1 MAVTKQQ
8 ALKVLEERGIPITP
22 QEQPQQDAGTIVG
35 QRLER
40 HLPAFA
46 VRGIAQAAPTLQA
59 IAQSA
64 PVQGV
69 LGAGDVMRGNIG
81 ALLPSSI
88 RPQFVPTGDPSRLAY
103 KVGGGIGDIASY
115 LLASELGG
123 AALTN
128 VRALPLMERAAQALE
143 ASRAPEALKEVV
155 EIERRALPLLGRTME
170 SLGGGAG
177 RILGTGAYGAAT
189 TPDSRVRGGLIGL
202 AGGTLGEALP
212 ALAGL
217 AKYASPQRL
226 TDSIMNYIRG
236 GRSVEENAQSLAADI
251 KKSFETKQGEASDL
265 YSPLFDSVGDSSIY
279 GNIVKPTSK
288 LGIQIDPAI
297 SSLIRRPYLREV
309 DGNIVNLPQVYQ
321 ALKKDITKSYLPD
334 TRELHNE
341 FIDNPTVQNAH
352 NLQSQLGFDLRELQ
366 KKPIK
371 DTADNINFQN
381 WRKARNNL
389 QQDVHSFLNVKDNT
403 GDLSK
408 MYGDATNYYRENIA
422 HYLTNKDIAKIAKG
436 KITNPSNVANIFK
449 FPEEEVTKVVN
460 DLGDEGKKKII
471 YSGLT
476 KKVGLTPQDLVN
488 QMNGLE
494 KKGLES
500 YITPN
505 LQMQLDKLPAR
516 MGAKT
521 ALQRG
526 VGLALGLATIP
537 RAAGVGAEIGGG
549 IGAAALTPA
558 IMRSLQRNLPIAP
571 IARGISKAYPAIR
584 KGALGLSLGQ
594 SLPSGITSNQRI
606 TPEQAREILKE
617 RGIQ

>member
-46 VRGIAQAAPTLQA
+46 VRGIAQAGPTLQA

-64 PVQGV
+64 PLQGIF
-69 LGAGDVMRGNIG
+69 GAGDVMRRNIG

-88 RPQFVPTGDPSRLAY
+88 RPQFIPTGDPSRLAY

-115 LLASELGG
+115 VLASELGG
-123 AALTN
+123 AAL
-128 VRALPLMERAAQALE
+128 
-143 ASRAPEALKEVV
+143 
-155 EIERRALPLLGRTME
+155 PLLGPTME
-170 SLGGGAG
+170 ALGGGGAG

-189 TPDSRVRGGLIGL
+189 TPDSRITGALTGV
-202 AGGTLGEALP
+202 AGGIIGEALP
-212 ALAGL
+212 AIAGL

-297 SSLIRRPYLREV
+297 SSLIRRPSIREV
-309 DGNIVNLPQVYQ
+309 DGNIVNLPANYKN
-321 ALKKDITKSYLPD
+321 LDPEIINKYLPD

>member
-8 ALKVLEERGIPITP
+8 ALKVLKERGIPISSP
-22 QEQPQQDAGTIVG
+22 PPIKQDAGTSVG
-35 QRLER
+35 QFLER

-69 LGAGDVMRGNIG
+69 LGGGDVMRRNIG
-81 ALLPSSI
+81 AILPSSI

-103 KVGGGIGDIASY
+103 KVGGGLGDIASF
-115 LLASELGG
+115 LGAGELGG
-123 AALTN
+123 AAL
-128 VRALPLMERAAQALE
+128 
-143 ASRAPEALKEVV
+143 ASGRG
-155 EIERRALPLLGRTME
+155 LPLLGRAAE
-170 SLGGGAG
+170 ALGGGAG

-279 GNIVKPTSK
+279 GNLVRPTK
-288 LGIQIDPAI
+288 LGVKLDPSFKSI
-297 SSLIRRPYLREV
+297 VETSPMREI
-309 DGNIVNLPQVYQ
+309 DGNIVNLPQDYKN
-321 ALKKDITKSYLPD
+321 LDKEITDSYLPD
-334 TRELHNE
+334 TRKLHNK
-341 FIDNPTVQNAH
+341 FIDNPTIQNAH
-352 NLQSQLGFDLRELQ
+352 DLQSQLGFDIRNLS

-371 DTADNINFQN
+371 DKTDNMDLQN
-381 WRKARNNL
+381 WNRARKNL
-389 QQDVHSFLNVKDNT
+389 QQDVHGFLNVKDNT

-408 MYGDATNYYRENIA
+408 MYEDATNYYRENLA
-422 HYLTNKDIAKIAKG
+422 PYLTNKNIAKIAKG
-436 KITNPSNVANIFK
+436 KVTNPSNIASIFK

-476 KKVGLTPQDLVN
+476 KKVGLTSQDLVN
-488 QMNGLE
+488 QINGLE

-521 ALQRG
+521 ALQRAA
-526 VGLALGLATIP
+526 GLGLGLATIP
-537 RAAGVGAEIGGG
+537 RAAGIGAEIGGG

-594 SLPSGITSNQRI
+594 SLPSGITSNPRI